1 MDTNELKEQLAK
13 LDEQI
18 DALPRGSISA
28 KKVNG
33 HTYYYHRWYEEKTKK
48 EQFIPEEELE
58 QLRAKIKQRK
68 ELQTQRIELKKLMP
82 KASKKEQKEDTTEY
96 ITIVRRGSAL
106 RAFMAPALNY
116 RRRECYSRLRDYVF
130 GPQQD
135 KVFVIYGLRRTGKTT
150 MIRQILADMDDKMFD
165 QTAFIQVTAKNTLAD
180 VNRDLRAL
188 EKNGYRYVFLD
199 EVTLMEDFIDGAA
212 VFSDVFAASGMKIVL
227 SGTDSLGFLFTE
239 DEQLYD
245 RCIMLHT
252 TFIPYREFE
261 QVLGIKGI
269 DEYIQYGGT
278 MSMSGVN
285 YNEESPFA
293 NSENASEYVD
303 TAIAQNIQ
311 HSLRCYQQ
319 ATHFRKLQE
328 LYEKNELTSA
338 INRVVEDQTHRFT
351 VEVLT
356 RDFRSNDL
364 AMSARNLRRDR
375 EQPNDI
381 LDRVDTQSVTQRLM
395 KLLEIR
401 NREEQTVALEPA
413 HALEIQEY
421 LSLLDLTKN
430 VDVVSM
436 PSGEKLLRTVIA
448 QPGLRYAQA
457 KALIESLL
465 FDPEFSDLS
474 ITERNIVQERILSE
488 IMGRMMEDAVL
499 LETKLAKPKK
509 KVFVLQFAVGEFDM
523 VVFDPATSCCE
534 IYEVKHSM
542 RIVPEQ
548 MRHLIDDEKCR
559 ATEYRFGKI
568 IGKYMIYRGSSGMEN
583 GVRYL
588 NVQEYLCGLGENND
602 NT

>member
-1 MDTNELKEQLAK
+1 MDTKDLKEQLAN
-13 LDEQI
+13 LEVQI
-18 DALPRGSISA
+18 DALPRGSIST

-33 HTYYYHRWYEEKTKK
+33 HMYYYHRWYEGKTKK
-48 EQFIPEEELE
+48 EQFVSEEELD
-58 QLRAKIKQRK
+58 QLRSQIELRKALQEQRK
-68 ELQTQRIELKKLMP
+68 ELKKQLPRTP
-82 KASKKEQKEDTTEY
+82 KKVRKEDTTEY
-96 ITIVRRGSAL
+96 FTIVRRGKEL
-106 RAFMAPALNY
+106 RAFIRPAMNY
-116 RRRECYSRLRDYVF
+116 RRRECYACLRDYVF

-150 MIRQILADMDDKMFD
+150 MIRQILADMDEEMLN

-180 VNRDLRAL
+180 VNKDLRAL
-188 EKNGYRYVFLD
+188 EKNGCRYVFLD

-269 DEYIQYGGT
+269 DEYIRYGGT

-285 YNEESPFA
+285 YNEDSPFA
-293 NSENASEYVD
+293 NDKSAGEYVD
-303 TAIAQNIQ
+303 TAIAHNIQ

-319 ATHFRKLQE
+319 AGHFRKLQE
-328 LYEKNELTSA
+328 LYDTNELTSA

-364 AMSARNLRRDR
+364 ALSARNLRRDR

-381 LDRVDTQSVTQRLM
+381 LDRVDTRSVTQRLM
-395 KLLEIR
+395 DLLEIR
-401 NREEQTVALEPA
+401 NRAEQTVALEPA
-413 HALEIQEY
+413 HAAEIREY
-421 LSLLDLTKN
+421 LTLLDLTQN
-430 VDVVSM
+430 VDIVTM
-436 PSGEKLLRTVIA
+436 PSGEKMSRTVIS

-457 KALIESLL
+457 KALVESLL
-465 FDPEFSDLS
+465 LDPAFSDLS
-474 ITERNIVQERILSE
+474 ITERNMVQERVLNE

-499 LETKLAKPKK
+499 LETKLANPKK
-509 KVFVLQFAVGEFDM
+509 QVFVLQFAIGEFDM
-523 VVFDPATSCCE
+523 VVFDPTTSSCE
-534 IYEVKHSM
+534 IYEIKHSTEV
-542 RIVPEQ
+542 VPEQ
-548 MRHLIDDEKCR
+548 TRHLIDEEKCR
-559 ATEYRFGKI
+559 MTEHRFGTI
-568 IGKYMIYRGSSGMEN
+568 TGKYVIYRGLSETSGDIQ
-583 GVRYL
+583 YL
-588 NVQEYLCGLGENND
+588 NVEQYLCGL
-602 NT
+602 

>member
-1 MDTNELKEQLAK
+1 MDTNDMKVRLAK

-18 DALPRGSISA
+18 DALPRGSIST

-33 HTYYYHRWYEEKTKK
+33 HTYYYHRWYEGKDKK
-48 EQFIPEEELE
+48 EKFIPEEELE
-58 QLRAKIKQRK
+58 QLRAQIDRRKELHEQRK
-68 ELQTQRIELKKLMP
+68 ELKKQLPQAP
-82 KASKKEQKEDTTEY
+82 KKALHDDESEY
-96 ITIVRRGSAL
+96 ITIVRRDSAL
-106 RAFMAPALNY
+106 RAFMTPGLKY

-130 GPQQD
+130 GPRQD

-150 MIRQILADMDDKMFD
+150 MIRQILADMDDGMFD
-165 QTAFIQVTAKNTLAD
+165 KTAFIQITAKNTLAD

-188 EKNGYRYVFLD
+188 EKNGYCYVFLD
-199 EVTLMEDFIDGAA
+199 EVTLMDDFIDGAA

-269 DEYIQYGGT
+269 DEYIRYGGT

-293 NSENASEYVD
+293 NSKNASEYVD

-319 ATHFRKLQE
+319 ATHFRKLHE

-356 RDFRSNDL
+356 QDFRSNDL
-364 AMSARNLRRDR
+364 ALSARNLRRDR
-375 EQPNDI
+375 ERPNDI
-381 LDRVDTQSVTQRLM
+381 LDRVDTQSVTRRVM
-395 KLLEIR
+395 ELLEIR
-401 NREEQTVALEPA
+401 NREEQTVELEEA
-413 HALEIQEY
+413 HAAEIQEY
-421 LSLLDLTKN
+421 LTLLDLTQD
-430 VDVVSM
+430 VDIVTM
-436 PSGEKLLRTVIA
+436 PSGEKLMRTVIA

-465 FDPEFSDLS
+465 LDPEFSDLS
-474 ITERNIVQERILSE
+474 ITERNRVQERILSE
-488 IMGRMMEDAVL
+488 IMGRMMQDAVL

-509 KVFVLQFAVGEFDM
+509 QVFVLQFAVGEFDM
-523 VVFDPATSCCE
+523 VVFDPATSSCE
-534 IYEVKHSM
+534 IYEIKHSAE
-542 RIVPEQ
+542 IVPEQ
-548 MRHLIDDEKCR
+548 TRHLIDEAKCK
-559 ATEYRFGKI
+559 ATEHRFGSI
-568 IGKYMIYRGSSGMEN
+568 TGKYVIYRGQTETVD
-583 GVRYL
+583 GVMYL
-588 NVQEYLCGLGENND
+588 NVEEYLCGLK
-602 NT
+602 TSK

>member
-1 MDTNELKEQLAK
+1 MDANELKERLAK

-18 DALPRGSISA
+18 DALPRGSIST

-33 HTYYYHRWYEEKTKK
+33 HTYYYHRWYEGKDKK
-48 EQFIPEEELE
+48 EKFVPEEELE
-58 QLRAKIKQRK
+58 QLCAQIDQRK
-68 ELQTQRIELKKLMP
+68 ELHEQRKELKKQLP
-82 KASKKEQKEDTTEY
+82 KAPKKALHDDESEY
-96 ITIVRRGSAL
+96 ITIVRRDSAL
-106 RAFMAPALNY
+106 RAFMTPGLNY

-130 GPQQD
+130 GPRQD

-150 MIRQILADMDDKMFD
+150 MIRQILADMDDGMFD
-165 QTAFIQVTAKNTLAD
+165 KTAFIQITAKNTLAD

-199 EVTLMEDFIDGAA
+199 EVTLMDDFIDGAA

-269 DEYIQYGGT
+269 DEYIRYGGT

-293 NSENASEYVD
+293 NSKNASEYVD

-356 RDFRSNDL
+356 QDFISNDL
-364 AMSARNLRRDR
+364 ALSARNLRRDR
-375 EQPNDI
+375 ERPNDI
-381 LDRVDTQSVTQRLM
+381 LDRVDTQSVTRRVM
-395 KLLEIR
+395 ELLEIR
-401 NREEQTVALEPA
+401 NREEQTVELEEA
-413 HALEIQEY
+413 HAAEIQEY
-421 LSLLDLTKN
+421 LTLLDLTQD
-430 VDVVSM
+430 VDIVTM
-436 PSGEKLLRTVIA
+436 PSGEKLMRTVIA

-465 FDPEFSDLS
+465 LDPEFSDLS
-474 ITERNIVQERILSE
+474 ITERNRVQERILSE
-488 IMGRMMEDAVL
+488 IMGRMMQDAVL

-509 KVFVLQFAVGEFDM
+509 QVFVLQFAVGEFDM
-523 VVFDPATSCCE
+523 VVFDPATSSCE
-534 IYEVKHSM
+534 IYEIKHSTE
-542 RIVPEQ
+542 VAPEQ
-548 MRHLIDDEKCR
+548 VRHLIDEAKCK
-559 ATEYRFGKI
+559 ATEHRFGTI
-568 IGKYMIYRGSSGMEN
+568 TRKYVIYRGLTETVDRVM
-583 GVRYL
+583 YL
-588 NVQEYLCGLGENND
+588 NVEEYLCGLKP
-602 NT
+602 

>member
-1 MDTNELKEQLAK
+1 MNDLKEKLAR

-18 DALPRGSISA
+18 DALPRGSISS

-33 HTYYYHRWYEEKTKK
+33 HTYSYHRWYEGKTKK
-48 EQFIPEEELE
+48 EKFVPEDELE
-58 QLRAKIKQRK
+58 QLRAQIEQRK
-68 ELQTQRIELKKLMP
+68 ELQAQRKELKKQLP
-82 KASKKEQKEDTTEY
+82 KAPKRALHEDNTEY
-96 ITIVRRGSAL
+96 VTIVRRGAEL
-106 RAFMAPALNY
+106 RVFMTPALNY
-116 RRRECYSRLRDYVF
+116 RRRECYARLRDYVF

-150 MIRQILADMDDKMFD
+150 MIRQVLVDMDDQMLD

-180 VNRDLRAL
+180 VNKDLRTL
-188 EKNGYRYVFLD
+188 EKNGCRYVFLD

-212 VFSDVFAASGMKIVL
+212 VLSDVFAASGMKIVL

-269 DEYIQYGGT
+269 DEYIRYGGT

-285 YNEESPFA
+285 YNEDSPFA
-293 NSENASEYVD
+293 SSENAREYVD
-303 TAIAQNIQ
+303 TAIAHNIQ

-319 ATHFRKLQE
+319 AGHFRKLQE

-356 RDFRSNDL
+356 REFKSNDL
-364 AMSARNLRRDR
+364 VLSARNLRRDR

-395 KLLEIR
+395 ELLEIR
-401 NREEQTVALEPA
+401 NRAEQTVELEPA
-413 HALEIQEY
+413 HAAEIQEY
-421 LSLLDLTKN
+421 LTLLDLTQN
-430 VDVVSM
+430 VDIVTM
-436 PSGEKLLRTVIA
+436 PGGEKLPRTVIA

-465 FDPEFSDLS
+465 LDPAFSDLS
-474 ITERNIVQERILSE
+474 ITERNSVQERILSE

-509 KVFVLQFAVGEFDM
+509 QVFVLQFAIGEFDM
-523 VVFDPATSCCE
+523 VVFDPATSSCE
-534 IYEVKHSM
+534 IYEIKHSTE
-542 RIVPEQ
+542 IVPEQ
-548 MRHLIDDEKCR
+548 MHHLIDEEKY
-559 ATEYRFGKI
+559 AMTEHRFGTI
-568 IGKYMIYRGSSGMEN
+568 TGRYVIYRGPGET
-583 GVRYL
+583 VDDVQYL
-588 NVQEYLCGLGENND
+588 NVEEYLKSVNER
-602 NT
+602 